1 MIPTIGRNLITTG
14 TMIGSNETYIELA
27 SGNFA
32 RKLGPLTWNSMRIGM
47 RWRFFHHPSITGITG
62 VSDLPFYI
70 GFCSG
75 TGSVAGDAS
84 PQHFWGSKL
93 YPATNQM
100 TLQTGYWYYGY
111 GFTYCKITNG
121 IETNGSSFN
130 PSTMFYYTSSVNA
143 IMFDITKNG
152 TSLVNTNTY
161 FNVNNTT
168 PEYYATSNWLVDLQT
183 ASPSHTGYYSSI
195 TNNIAYDEVTYGP
208 LDSICVSWGRDWP
221 RLQII
226 DIYVVRF
233 G

>member
-1 MIPTIGRNLITTG
+1 MIPTIGKNLITSG
-14 TMIGSNETYIELA
+14 TMSGNNETYIELA
-27 SGNFA
+27 CGNFA

-47 RWRFFHHPSITGITG
+47 RWRFFNHPSING
-62 VSDLPFYI
+62 VTSVDMPFYF

-75 TGSVAGDAS
+75 TGSVAGDAT
-84 PQHFWGSKL
+84 PQHFWGSKI
-93 YPATNQM
+93 YPYGGSMM
-100 TLQTGYWYYGY
+100 TLQTQYWYSSW

-121 IETNGSSFN
+121 TETNGGSFN
-130 PSTMFYYTSSVNA
+130 PATIFHQTSSVNA

-152 TSLVNTNTY
+152 SSLVNTNTY
-161 FNVNNTT
+161 YNVNNTT
-168 PEYYATSNWLVDLQT
+168 PEYYATSNWLTDLQI
-183 ASPSHTGYYSSI
+183 ASPSHTGYYPSI
-195 TNNIAYDEVTYGP
+195 TNNIAYDEVTYGS